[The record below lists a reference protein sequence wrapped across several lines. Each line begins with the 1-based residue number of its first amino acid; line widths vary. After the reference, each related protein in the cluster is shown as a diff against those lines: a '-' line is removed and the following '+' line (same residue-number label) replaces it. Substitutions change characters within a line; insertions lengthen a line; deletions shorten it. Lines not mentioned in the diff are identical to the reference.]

1 MAGDLQADVEIR
13 RMEAS
18 ALYNAMEEALRP
30 YAAPVPCRA
39 IYSGL
44 SVYAALRVEHSSWS
58 REDAMAAAAF
68 QIAEHV
74 GLTGGPRCS
83 H

>member
-1 MAGDLQADVEIR
+1 MATADVEVR
-13 RMEAS
+13 RMEAA
-18 ALYNAMEEALRP
+18 ALYSAMETALAVYSP
-30 YAAPVPCRA
+30 HGPVPCRA

-44 SVYAALRVEHSSWS
+44 SVYAALRVEHPSWT
-58 REDAMAAAAF
+58 REEALEAAAF
-68 QIAEHV
+68 QIADHV